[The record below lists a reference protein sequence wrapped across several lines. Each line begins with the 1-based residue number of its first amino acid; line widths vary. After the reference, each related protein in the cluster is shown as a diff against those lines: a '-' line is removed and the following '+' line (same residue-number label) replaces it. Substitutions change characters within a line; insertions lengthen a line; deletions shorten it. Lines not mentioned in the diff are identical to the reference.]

1 MMNMRKYLIILLFL
15 CFGKAIYGQN
25 DVQPL
30 LLYKAEQDARCRQW
44 VDSVM
49 NRLSLRRS
57 VSFLFIPL
65 LRSIQN
71 TIRRYCVMLW
81 ILIK

>member
-1 MMNMRKYLIILLFL
+1 MRKMICILAVLLGVITSLSAQQVPFS
-15 CFGKAIYGQN
+15 QN

-49 NRLSLRRS
+49 NRLSLKEKIGQ
-57 VSFLFIPL
+57 LFIY
-65 LRSIQN
+65 
-71 TIRRYCVMLW
+71 TIAASTFLSSFA
-81 ILIK
+81 

>member
-1 MMNMRKYLIILLFL
+1 MMPMMNMRKYLIILLLL

-49 NRLSLRRS
+49 NRLSLKEKIGQ
-57 VSFLFIPL
+57 LFIY
-65 LRSIQN
+65 
-71 TIRRYCVMLW
+71 TIAASTFLSSFA
-81 ILIK
+81 

>member
-49 NRLSLRRS
+49 NRLSLKEKIGS
-57 VSFLFIPL
+57 AFYLYPCSG
-65 LRSIQN
+65 
-71 TIRRYCVMLW
+71 RYKTQSGVTT
-81 ILIK
+81 